1 MVYNKHNMVTFV
13 CVNKHGVCEQA
24 TTTGVENLYKKCKFR
39 KKENFEKR
47 HSWSLLMNKETKIFI
62 HVFAKNAGRAQS
74 INKYELPPPIDTDLF
89 YGKIAI
95 IASKDKENA
104 EGMDLTVMMWDKIYE
119 KLMGGFEDLD
129 KDEDTSEE
137 EYIPP
142 EDRTKQGY
150 SKATNFVVDDGVVD
164 YNSSSS
170 SPEEEEYEFSDADS
184 EGGDHEEVVYEGAVN
199 DEEEVPPESGKNQY
213 IGENSDDEL
222 EDVELTDPHS
232 ELSEEE
238 YEEEEAAKE
247 N

>member
-1 MVYNKHNMVTFV
+1 
-13 CVNKHGVCEQA
+13 
-24 TTTGVENLYKKCKFR
+24 
-39 KKENFEKR
+39 
-47 HSWSLLMNKETKIFI
+47 
-62 HVFAKNAGRAQS
+62 
-74 INKYELPPPIDTDLF
+74 
-89 YGKIAI
+89 
-95 IASKDKENA
+95 
-104 EGMDLTVMMWDKIYE
+104 
-119 KLMGGFEDLD
+119 MGGFEDLD

-137 EYIPP
+137 EYISP

-184 EGGDHEEVVYEGAVN
+184 EDDDNDGAVN
-199 DEEEVPPESGKNQY
+199 DEEDVPSESGKNKY
-213 IGENSDDEL
+213 IADNSDDEL

-238 YEEEEAAKE
+238 YEEEGTKE